1 MQQFFESRFGST
13 PQIDLDRQLCRVRL
27 ERPLPL
33 DLRAIA
39 TEGILK
45 NNMGLGGLQVR
56 VRAVLAD
63 GKATFEGTAQQISVQ
78 GGPARTT
85 QPWLWLD
92 AKEFGLG
99 TADAVAFVC
108 ESSAPVRTDGIGNT
122 H

>member
-39 TEGILK
+39 TEGVVK

-56 VRAVLAD
+56 VRGVLD
-63 GKATFEGTAQQISVQ
+63 GGTVTLEGTSQRISVQ
-78 GGPARTT
+78 GGPARST
-85 QPWLWLD
+85 QPWLWFEARD
-92 AKEFGLG
+92 FGLG
-99 TADAVAFVC
+99 TADAVAFVR
-108 ESSAPVRTDGIGNT
+108 ETAAPVVGDGLRKNP
-122 H
+122 